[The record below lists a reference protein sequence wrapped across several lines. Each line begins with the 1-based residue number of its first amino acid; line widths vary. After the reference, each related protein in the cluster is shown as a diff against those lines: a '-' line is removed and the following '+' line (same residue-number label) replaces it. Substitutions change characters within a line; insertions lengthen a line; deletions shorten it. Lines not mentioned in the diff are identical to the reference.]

1 MRASDFT
8 MIKVIGR
15 GAFGEVQLVRH
26 KSNKKVYAMK
36 LLSKYEM
43 VSVAFSRLSYLICH
57 KYKFCRF
64 SYLIP
69 LCFQIK
75 RSDSAF
81 FWEERDIMAHANSEW
96 IVKLHFAFQD
106 QKYLYMVMDYM
117 PGQYFAHAYYLLS
130 YYTLETPGYK
140 QNP

>member
-43 VSVAFSRLSYLICH
+43 VSVALGLLSLSYLA
-57 KYKFCRF
+57 
-64 SYLIP
+64 
-69 LCFQIK
+69 QI
-75 RSDSAF
+75 
-81 FWEERDIMAHANSEW
+81 
-96 IVKLHFAFQD
+96 
-106 QKYLYMVMDYM
+106 
-117 PGQYFAHAYYLLS
+117 
-130 YYTLETPGYK
+130 
-140 QNP
+140 